1 MCIHTYIHTTYMYA
15 YINIYIYIHTY
26 IHTYIHAYIHTYLHE
41 SYFRLSLLECMC
53 IYIHYTIQA
62 VKPHFTAQSLNCI
75 ARIIYHLLPSKIDP
89 SDPHL
94 DGRLL
99 KYYDILSQQLYPV
112 IYTIYEGTTNSD
124 TGDFCG
130 AALQSL
136 FHKNKP
142 NVIQRFIDMGFPLM
156 LLQKLK
162 QRSSLIFY
170 KFKSHVTDTLS
181 ECYEYSTNCQKVIL
195 RQLLKDP
202 ICQIHEMKEQCI
214 RGTYFNI
221 YYDVIDKLRNQMI
234 TTESVCITAVSIP
247 VVSSSSSSKSSTI
260 PTITSNNY
268 LSSSSSKKHYLSVSS
283 CSKNYQQSTSSS
295 SPPSSSSIDLYN
307 NLSSLQASRTNKS
320 RFPKSLT
327 TTTTATTSTTTSSTA
342 TIVTR
347 LASSIKSRTSSSMLI
362 ENNSAD
368 SVRQVVNN
376 VRFISLKSSKSS
388 SSQSKSSSSSQSK
401 SSSSSSQS
409 KSSSPSQSKT
419 SSSSSSLHSKRNNEV
434 VAAIKDKAI
443 SSKYSNNNYSTE
455 ELNTTKDNDTSV
467 DQVDDTQSNYH
478 SSPVE
483 VESPLLKDMWTC
495 AHCLFDNITSE
506 DVCSICMT

>member
-1 MCIHTYIHTTYMYA
+1 MYV
-15 YINIYIYIHTY
+15 YIY
-26 IHTYIHAYIHTYLHE
+26 
-41 SYFRLSLLECMC
+41 
-53 IYIHYTIQA
+53 YTIQA

-99 KYYDILSQQLYPV
+99 KYYDILSQQLYPI

-142 NVIQRFIDMGFPLM
+142 HVIQRFIDMGFPLM
-156 LLQKLK
+156 LLQKL
-162 QRSSLIFY
+162 QQSSSLIFY

-181 ECYEYSTNCQKVIL
+181 ECYEYSSNCQKVVL

-247 VVSSSSSSKSSTI
+247 VVSSKSSTI
-260 PTITSNNY
+260 PTITSNSY
-268 LSSSSSKKHYLSVSS
+268 LSSSSSKNHDLSVSS
-283 CSKNYQQSTSSS
+283 CSNNYQQSTSSS
-295 SPPSSSSIDLYN
+295 SPPSSSSSSIDLYN

-388 SSQSKSSSSSQSK
+388 SSQLK

-409 KSSSPSQSKT
+409 KT
-419 SSSSSSLHSKRNNEV
+419 SSSSSLHSKRNNEV
-434 VAAIKDKAI
+434 AAVKDKAI

-467 DQVDDTQSNYH
+467 DQVDDTQSSYH

-483 VESPLLKDMWTC
+483 MESPLLKDMWTC

-506 DVCSICMT
+506 EVCSICMT

>member
-1 MCIHTYIHTTYMYA
+1 MYIYAYIQPYIHTC
-15 YINIYIYIHTY
+15 IHTY
-26 IHTYIHAYIHTYLHE
+26 IHTYIYTYLHE
-41 SYFRLSLLECMC
+41 SHFRLSLLECMC

-112 IYTIYEGTTNSD
+112 IYAIYEGTTNSD

-156 LLQKLK
+156 LLQKLH
-162 QRSSLIFY
+162 QPSSVIFY

-181 ECYEYSTNCQKVIL
+181 ECYEYSTNCQKVVL

-221 YYDVIDKLRNQMI
+221 YYDVIDKLRNQII

-247 VVSSSSSSKSSTI
+247 VVLSSSSSSSSSSTI
-260 PTITSNNY
+260 PTITSNSF
-268 LSSSSSKKHYLSVSS
+268 LSSSSSKNHDLSVSS
-283 CSKNYQQSTSSS
+283 CSNNYQQSTSSS
-295 SPPSSSSIDLYN
+295 SPPSSSSSSIDLYN
-307 NLSSLQASRTNKS
+307 NLSSLQASSTNKS

-327 TTTTATTSTTTSSTA
+327 TTTTTTSTTTSSTA

-388 SSQSKSSSSSQSK
+388 SSQLKSSSSSQSKSSSSQSKSSSSSSQSK

-409 KSSSPSQSKT
+409 KSSS
-419 SSSSSSLHSKRNNEV
+419 SSSLHSKRNNEV
-434 VAAIKDKAI
+434 AANKDKTI

-467 DQVDDTQSNYH
+467 DQVDDTQSSYH

-483 VESPLLKDMWTC
+483 VESPLLNDMWTC

-506 DVCSICMT
+506 DICSICMT